1 MTSDIVV
8 HIAHKLATVKNVS
21 VNVSDTSPRTSS
33 TMENEDANVAENR
46 NATTRALY
54 PSVSA
59 EHFPQELFLF
69 FVVTSFVT
77 SFFTSS
83 SKEREKEMASSRARF
98 IHQRLCRRKRE
109 RERDGVITSA
119 FYTSTTFTP
128 SKERE
133 KEERLMRERD
143 DDDDANKKRNFDHNK
158 KTAHR
163 IRPAVEA
170 EKRARRDDAFEK
182 HAQHVFVCFCV

>member
-46 NATTRALY
+46 NATNAGTL
-54 PSVSA
+54 S
-59 EHFPQELFLF
+59 E
-69 FVVTSFVT
+69 
-77 SFFTSS
+77 
-83 SKEREKEMASSRARF
+83 ASR
-98 IHQRLCRRKRE
+98 QRTFRRNCCVFRRRRRKRE
-109 RERDGVITSA
+109 RE
-119 FYTSTTFTP
+119 
-128 SKERE
+128 KEMNQRLLLEEKRNGE
-133 KEERLMRERD
+133 KERERD
-143 DDDDANKKRNFDHNK
+143 DVKQK

-182 HAQHVFVCFCV
+182 HAQHVFVRVCV

>member
-46 NATTRALY
+46 NATNAGTLSEASRQSTFRRNCFVFRCLRR
-54 PSVSA
+54 
-59 EHFPQELFLF
+59 LLRRFL
-69 FVVTSFVT
+69 
-77 SFFTSS
+77 
-83 SKEREKEMASSRARF
+83 RR
-98 IHQRLCRRKRE
+98 RRKRERE

-128 SKERE
+128 SKRERE
-133 KEERLMRERD
+133 RGERLKRERD

>member
-46 NATTRALY
+46 NATNAGTL
-54 PSVSA
+54 S
-59 EHFPQELFLF
+59 E
-69 FVVTSFVT
+69 
-77 SFFTSS
+77 
-83 SKEREKEMASSRARF
+83 ASR
-98 IHQRLCRRKRE
+98 QRTFRRNCCVFRRRRRKRE
-109 RERDGVITSA
+109 REKEMNQRLLLEEKRNGE
-119 FYTSTTFTP
+119 
-128 SKERE
+128 KERE
-133 KEERLMRERD
+133 RIQRERKRD
-143 DDDDANKKRNFDHNK
+143 DVKQK

-182 HAQHVFVCFCV
+182 HAQHLLLFVCVCVTLLT